1 MSGTRRETKTRRVL
15 YALPNEAWRIE
26 AYLLLWKTA
35 EKSGWNAGFER
46 MEGSLLGY
54 EDWQHDL
61 HVQRYYRA
69 NDSDRGS
76 SAPSVANGDD
86 TGDLAKV

>member
-1 MSGTRRETKTRRVL
+1 VL
-15 YALPNEAWRIE
+15 YALPREAWRIE

-54 EDWQHDL
+54 EDWQNDYHME
-61 HVQRYYRA
+61 RRFRA
-69 NDSDRGS
+69 DSRDPVPPSS
-76 SAPSVANGDD
+76 SAVGSHTPRDPVKG
-86 TGDLAKV
+86 